1 MSIQGDNGR
10 SQPEEAQRHWTFV
23 TNHTQ
28 VLLCISMNPQI
39 RLRDI
44 AVHVGITERAAQRIV
59 ADLVAAGYV
68 KRERLGRRNHY
79 AIDRGREMRH
89 PAQFGFEIGPLLDL
103 LRLPND

>member
-1 MSIQGDNGR
+1 MSTQ
-10 SQPEEAQRHWTFV
+10 EEDAQRHWTFV

-28 VLLCISMNPQI
+28 VLLCISTNPQI

-44 AVHVGITERAAQRIV
+44 ATHVGITERAAQRIV

-68 KRERLGRRNHY
+68 IRERAGRRNHY
-79 AIDRGREMRH
+79 AIDREREMRH

-103 LRLPND
+103 LQKPND